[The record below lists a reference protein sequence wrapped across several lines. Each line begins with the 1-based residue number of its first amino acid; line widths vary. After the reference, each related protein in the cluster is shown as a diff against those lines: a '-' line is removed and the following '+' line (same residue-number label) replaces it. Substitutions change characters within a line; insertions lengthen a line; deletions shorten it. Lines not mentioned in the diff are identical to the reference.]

1 MNDKKNEEFKCTK
14 IKKFLSK
21 IPHLVKYIVLVI
33 IILVI
38 FYFYSLGDS
47 SFISQTKTTKFGLE
61 DVGELVT
68 QTCYLTEIE
77 DNKEHKEFFNLFEI
91 PFTESRQIFSYDI
104 EVDASVDFSKISYS
118 IDDKKK
124 EIVITL
130 PHSEIYKTTLNNDSL
145 KVYLDSGNL
154 FSRIDL
160 EKHNDAI
167 NEMKE
172 QGINDAKANGILDSA
187 DTNAQKLIEGFIKS
201 NKKYDNYNLVY
212 KYI

>member
-1 MNDKKNEEFKCTK
+1 M
-14 IKKFLSK
+14 
-21 IPHLVKYIVLVI
+21 
-33 IILVI
+33 
-38 FYFYSLGDS
+38 GDS
-47 SFISQTKTTKFGLE
+47 SFTSQTKTTKFGLE

>member
-1 MNDKKNEEFKCTK
+1 M
-14 IKKFLSK
+14 
-21 IPHLVKYIVLVI
+21 
-33 IILVI
+33 
-38 FYFYSLGDS
+38 
-47 SFISQTKTTKFGLE
+47 
-61 DVGELVT
+61 
-68 QTCYLTEIE
+68 
-77 DNKEHKEFFNLFEI
+77 
-91 PFTESRQIFSYDI
+91 
-104 EVDASVDFSKISYS
+104 
-118 IDDKKK
+118 
-124 EIVITL
+124 ITL